1 MATPQER
8 IGALIEALAGE
19 VANSMGALLGASG
32 TAAATA
38 GDPEIGWTVRAEVS
52 GPTTGSIVLGF
63 TRADGSRLAK
73 VVMGFDDDPDDA
85 AVIDMLQEVANQ
97 AFGALGQHP
106 LAEGAKF
113 KAESAVAGSGGDQTV
128 DRHLF
133 ALTLD
138 SDFTPTIACWADL
151 PVAAA
156 VAAPPLSV
164 VGAGAAPAPQAKRAS
179 DSIAAAGRSYPNL
192 DVILDIDLP
201 LSVRFG
207 ETEMTLDALTRIGP
221 GSVIDLGRSPDDP
234 VDILVNGRLVARGE
248 VVVVAGNYG
257 VRVHEVVSAAD
268 RLRSMAS

>member
-97 AFGALGQHP
+97 AFGALSQHP

-113 KAESAVAGSGGDQTV
+113 KADAAVAGSGSDQTV

-151 PVAAA
+151 PLTAA

-164 VGAGAAPAPQAKRAS
+164 VGAGAAAPAQAGRAH
-179 DSIAAAGRSYPNL
+179 DTLAAAGRSYPNL

>member
-8 IGALIEALAGE
+8 IGGLIEALAGE

-32 TAAATA
+32 TAAASA
-38 GDPEIGWTVRAEVS
+38 GEAEIGWIVRAAVT
-52 GPTTGSIVLGF
+52 GPTGGTLVLGF
-63 TRADGSRLAK
+63 TKADGARLAK
-73 VVMGFDDDPDDA
+73 VVMGFDDEPDEA
-85 AVIDMLQEVANQ
+85 AIVDMLQEVANQ
-97 AFGALGQHP
+97 AFGALSQHP

-113 KAESAVAGSGGDQTV
+113 KAEAVASGSDPGVGG
-128 DRHLF
+128 DRHLYRL
-133 ALTLD
+133 ALD
-138 SDFTPTIACWADL
+138 NDFSPAIACWADM
-151 PVAAA
+151 PMAAS
-156 VAAPPLSV
+156 AASPPLSV
-164 VGAGAAPAPQAKRAS
+164 VGAP
-179 DSIAAAGRSYPNL
+179 AAAAASPRAADATVASRTYPNL

-234 VDILVNGRLVARGE
+234 VEILVNGRLVARGE
-248 VVVVAGNYG
+248 VVVVSGNYG

>member
-1 MATPQER
+1 MATPQDR
-8 IGALIEALAGE
+8 IHAVIEALAGE

-32 TAAATA
+32 TATATT
-38 GDPEIGWTVRAEVS
+38 GEPEIGWVVRAAVGGAAS
-52 GPTTGSIVLGF
+52 GTMALGF
-63 TRADGSRLAK
+63 SRADGARLAK

-85 AVIDMLQEVANQ
+85 AIVDMLQEVANQ
-97 AFGALGQHP
+97 AFGALNQHP

-113 KAESAVAGSGGDQTV
+113 KAETATPGADPEIAG
-128 DRHLF
+128 DRALF
-133 ALTLD
+133 SLQLD
-138 SDFTPTIACWADL
+138 NDFAPVIACWADMTA
-151 PVAAA
+151 PTVTAATTPLTVVPSTTA
-156 VAAPPLSV
+156 PARPAEAAPV
-164 VGAGAAPAPQAKRAS
+164 TRT
-179 DSIAAAGRSYPNL
+179 YPNL

-234 VDILVNGRLVARGE
+234 VEILVNGRLVARGE

>member
-8 IGALIEALAGE
+8 TGVLIEALAGE

-32 TAAATA
+32 TAAPSA
-38 GDPEIGWTVRAEVS
+38 GDAPIGWIVRAALA
-52 GPTTGSIVLGF
+52 GPLTGTFVLGF
-63 TRADGSRLAK
+63 TKADGARLAK

-97 AFGALGQHP
+97 AFGALSQHP
-106 LAEGAKF
+106 LAEGSKF
-113 KAESAVAGSGGDQTV
+113 KADAASAGDDPGVATE
-128 DRHLF
+128 RHLF
-133 ALTLD
+133 TLTLD
-138 SDFTPTIACWADL
+138 NDFAPTVACWADL
-151 PVAAA
+151 PVTTSAA
-156 VAAPPLSV
+156 VVSPLSV
-164 VGAGAAPAPQAKRAS
+164 VGSQAAPAR
-179 DSIAAAGRSYPNL
+179 AAADPASTPRAYPNL

-234 VDILVNGRLVARGE
+234 VEILVNGRLVARGE